1 MKKIIF
7 LLLVLLT
14 AGYIRLFSQTE
25 QDTSVYL
32 ITCGPGAE
40 TYSHY
45 GHSALRV
52 IIPERKS
59 DLVYNWGVF
68 DFSTPHFA
76 YRFARGRLEYM
87 LDKDT
92 FKRFLQSYFYEK
104 RWVEVQKI
112 NLEPGEIK
120 ILLDLISENL
130 KPENRK
136 YRYDFFYDDC
146 STRIRDLLEKAIG
159 RNLIYAPSGPDEK
172 LTFRF
177 LTGKYQRPYPWLNFG
192 IDLLMGTPSDKKA
205 SYRDM
210 MFLPIEMQTEL
221 SEALISRN
229 GKMIPLLS
237 NPETILDFN
246 TPVIKPNFFTTPVFI
261 FTLLC
266 VVLIIFYSMVKN
278 RRTIKTADIIIF
290 AVYSSLV
297 ILMLFTNFITDHQQM
312 KKNLSLLWLSPFVP
326 VCLAAVVL
334 NKKWFVWFR
343 IVFILCLISFVI
355 QIAFPG
361 MVNNAFIPL
370 ILILFLRSSA
380 RAGFSWNPLSVKT
393 F

>member
-1 MKKIIF
+1 MKKIILF
-7 LLLVLLT
+7 LLILIT
-14 AGYIRLFSQTE
+14 TGYIRLFSQTE

-32 ITCGPGAE
+32 ITCGPGTE

-52 IIPERKS
+52 TIPERKS

-76 YRFARGRLEYM
+76 YRFARGRLDYM

-92 FKRFLQSYFYEK
+92 FKRFLQAYLYER
-104 RWVEVQKI
+104 RWVQVQKI
-112 NLEPGEIK
+112 NLEPQEIK
-120 ILLDLISENL
+120 ILMDLISENL

-172 LTFRF
+172 LSFRF
-177 LTGKYQRPYPWLNFG
+177 LTGKYQRPYTWLNFG

-221 SEALISRN
+221 SEALINRN

-246 TPVIKPNFFTTPVFI
+246 TPLVKPNFFTTPVFI
-261 FTLLC
+261 FTLFC
-266 VVLIIFYSMVKN
+266 VALIIFYSMVKN

-290 AVYSSLV
+290 AIYSSLV

-326 VCLAAVVL
+326 VCLVAVIL

-361 MVNNAFIPL
+361 MVNSAFVPV

>member
-1 MKKIIF
+1 
-7 LLLVLLT
+7 
-14 AGYIRLFSQTE
+14 
-25 QDTSVYL
+25 
-32 ITCGPGAE
+32 
-40 TYSHY
+40 
-45 GHSALRV
+45 
-52 IIPERKS
+52 
-59 DLVYNWGVF
+59 
-68 DFSTPHFA
+68 
-76 YRFARGRLEYM
+76 M

-92 FKRFLQSYFYEK
+92 FKRFLQAYFYEG
-104 RWVEVQKI
+104 RWVQVQKI

-120 ILLDLISENL
+120 ILLDLINENL

-159 RNLIYAPSGPDEK
+159 RDLIYAPSGPDNK

-221 SEALISRN
+221 SEALINRN

-246 TPVIKPNFFTTPVFI
+246 TPVIKPNFFISPVFI

-266 VVLIIFYSMVKN
+266 VALIIFYSLVRN

-290 AVYSSLV
+290 AIYTSLV
-297 ILMLFTNFITDHQQM
+297 ILMVFTNFITDHQQM

-326 VCLAAVVL
+326 VCLAAVIL

-355 QIAFPG
+355 QIGFPG
-361 MVNNAFIPL
+361 MVNSAFVPL